1 VNATGSPGR
10 EKIEKNNYVEWPI
23 VIQLCSFQSEKL
35 KEQKNIENNYSSFFF
50 LLKTRENI
58 GLHACPLVQA
68 QKYMSGATF
77 FVSFSTS
84 KDTNHC
90 ICGFQIL

>member
-1 VNATGSPGR
+1 VADCHPALLFSIGGIKR
-10 EKIEKNNYVEWPI
+10 G
-23 VIQLCSFQSEKL
+23 
-35 KEQKNIENNYSSFFF
+35 KNIENNYSSFFF
-50 LLKTRENI
+50 LLKTREII

-77 FVSFSTS
+77 FLSFSTS